1 MSTVTV
7 STHLHARLLQ
17 DDKRVNRRFLYMP
30 YQLLTRLCRMPL
42 PVILSDV
49 EDIHKLR
56 ALSAAELVVA
66 DIPSTLYAR
75 PTVQYASSAV
85 ALSVTTRGHIAAG
98 IP

>member
-1 MSTVTV
+1 
-7 STHLHARLLQ
+7 
-17 DDKRVNRRFLYMP
+17 MP